1 MTHSF
6 DRYTAAGNTFLVM
19 NTWESPLS
27 LSREEMR
34 ELVRAACDYNTG
46 AGADGMILINQP
58 ANSPLP
64 AGRGAGGEATAAFR
78 MDFYNPD
85 GSTGMLCGNGARCAA
100 MAARHYG
107 YTPLITKERGRGEVK
122 L

>member
-19 NTWESPLS
+19 NTWEDPLS

-34 ELVRAACDYNTG
+34 ELVRGACDYKIG
-46 AGADGMILINQP
+46 AGADGLILINQ
-58 ANSPLP
+58 SGL
-64 AGRGAGGEATAAFR
+64 GAAFR

-85 GSTGMLCGNGARCAA
+85 GTTGMLCGNGARCASL
-100 MAARHYG
+100 AARNYG
-107 YTPLITKERGRGEVK
+107 FTTSD
-122 L
+122 

>member
-19 NTWESPLS
+19 NTWEDPLS

-34 ELVRAACDYNTG
+34 ELVRAACDYKIG
-46 AGADGMILINQP
+46 AGADGLILINQ
-58 ANSPLP
+58 S
-64 AGRGAGGEATAAFR
+64 GIGAAFR

-85 GSTGMLCGNGARCAA
+85 GTTGMLCAVTERAV
-100 MAARHYG
+100 RHR
-107 YTPLITKERGRGEVK
+107 PRGSMDLSIPIE
-122 L
+122 